1 MELLPVHTPAGFNA
15 GDLLPPL
22 AAALAGE
29 GPAVAP
35 HADPAQT
42 FTGELPNDDVAL
54 VISTSGST
62 GTPKQT
68 MLSTDAL
75 AASSM
80 ATAMHLGRDG
90 QWLLALPVHYIAG
103 VQVLVRSLYAGTE
116 PVLMDTGAPFS
127 PEAFTTAAQALTDR
141 TRLTSLVPTQLHR
154 LLTDPAPD
162 TLAVLRRF
170 DAILLGGAASSPSLL
185 AQAAE
190 SGLNVVRTYGMSET
204 AGGCV
209 YDGVPLPGVEVQ
221 EDQGRLWIAGD
232 MLAEGYLGAPELS
245 AERFAFHSGKRWFRT
260 DDTGSV
266 DARGIVTVT
275 GRLDDVIVT
284 GGVKVSGA
292 AVAAAAEQLPEVHQA
307 VAMGLEDA
315 EWGAVVGIVVV
326 GSVDTGLLRSAVRSA
341 LGAPAVPKVVV
352 ELERLPQLPGG
363 KTDRLA
369 VRRLLAA
376 ARG

>member
-42 FTGELPNDDVAL
+42 FTGELPNDDIAL

-103 VQVLVRSLYAGTE
+103 VQVLVRSLFAGTE
-116 PVLMDTGAPFS
+116 PVLLDTGSPFS
-127 PEAFTTAAQALTDR
+127 PEAFTTAAQAMTDR

-154 LLTDPAPD
+154 LLTDPAED
-162 TLAVLRRF
+162 TLSVLRRF
-170 DAILLGGAASSPSLL
+170 DTILLGGAAASPALL
-185 AQAAE
+185 AEAAAL
-190 SGLNVVRTYGMSET
+190 GLNVVRTYGMSET

-209 YDGVPLPGVEVQ
+209 YDGAPLPGVDVQ

-232 MLAEGYLGAPELS
+232 MLADGYLGAPELT

-266 DARGIVTVT
+266 AADGTVSVS

-284 GGVKVSGA
+284 GGVKVSGT
-292 AVAAAAEQLPEVHQA
+292 AVAAAAEQLAEVREA
-307 VAMGLEDA
+307 VALGLEDP

-326 GSVDTGLLRSAVRSA
+326 GSVEADRLRNTIRSV

-352 ELERLPQLPGG
+352 ELERMPLLPGG
-363 KTDRLA
+363 KTDRVA
-369 VRRLLAA
+369 IRRLLAA

>member
-1 MELLPVHTPAGFNA
+1 MELLPVHTPAGYNA
-15 GDLLPPL
+15 GDLLAPL

-42 FTGELPNDDVAL
+42 FSGDLPNDDIAL

-68 MLSTDAL
+68 MLSIDAL

-80 ATAMHLGRDG
+80 ATALSLKKDG

-103 VQVLVRSLYAGTE
+103 VQVLIRSLFAGTE
-116 PVLMDTGAPFS
+116 PVLLDTAKPFD
-127 PEAFTTAAQALTDR
+127 PGAFTTAALEMTDK

-154 LLTDPAPD
+154 LLAEPAAD
-162 TLAVLRRF
+162 TLKVLRRF
-170 DAILLGGAASSPSLL
+170 DAILLGGAAAGPALL
-185 AQAAE
+185 AEARGL
-190 SGLNVVRTYGMSET
+190 GLNVVTTYGMSET

-209 YDGVPLPGVEVQ
+209 YDGVPLPGADIQ
-221 EDQGRLWIAGD
+221 EYQGRLWIAGD
-232 MLAEGYLGAPELS
+232 MLADGYLGAPELT
-245 AERFAFHSGKRWFRT
+245 ADRFAFHSGKRWFRT

-266 DARGIVTVT
+266 AADGTVSVS

-292 AVAAAAEQLPEVHQA
+292 AVAAAAEQLPEVHRA
-307 VAMGLEDA
+307 VAVGLPDA
-315 EWGAVVGIVVV
+315 EWGSVVGLAVVGPVN
-326 GSVDTGLLRSAVRSA
+326 LERLRGTIRAA
-341 LGAPAVPKVVV
+341 LGAPAAPKTVVV
-352 ELERLPQLPGG
+352 LERIPLLPNG

-369 VRRLLAA
+369 VRSLLSA
-376 ARG
+376 ARS

>member
-1 MELLPVHTPAGFNA
+1 MELLPVHTPAGYNA
-15 GDLLPPL
+15 GDLLAPL

-35 HADPAQT
+35 HADPAQV
-42 FTGELPNDDVAL
+42 FRGELPNDDIAL

-68 MLSTDAL
+68 MLSIDAL

-80 ATAMHLGRDG
+80 ATALSLKQDG

-103 VQVLVRSLYAGTE
+103 VQVLIRSLFAGTE
-116 PVLMDTGAPFS
+116 PVLLDTAKPFD
-127 PEAFTTAAQALTDR
+127 PAAFTTAALDMTDK

-154 LLTDPAPD
+154 LLTEPAPD
-162 TLAVLRRF
+162 TLRVLRRF
-170 DAILLGGAASSPSLL
+170 NAILLGGAAAGPALL
-185 AQAAE
+185 AEARGL
-190 SGLNVVRTYGMSET
+190 GLNVVTTYGMSET

-209 YDGVPLPGVEVQ
+209 YDGVPLPGTEVQ
-221 EDQGRLWIAGD
+221 EYQGRLWIAGD
-232 MLAEGYLGAPELS
+232 MLADGYLGAPELT

-266 DARGIVTVT
+266 AADGTVSVS

-292 AVAAAAEQLPEVHQA
+292 AVAAAAEQLAEVQQA
-307 VAMGLEDA
+307 VAVGLPDA
-315 EWGAVVGIVVV
+315 EWGSVVGLAVVGPVN
-326 GSVDTGLLRSAVRSA
+326 LEHLRGTVRAA
-341 LGAPAVPKVVV
+341 LGAPAVPKTVVV
-352 ELERLPQLPGG
+352 LERIPLLPNG

-369 VRRLLAA
+369 VRSLLSA
-376 ARG
+376 ARS

>member
-1 MELLPVHTPAGFNA
+1 MELLPVHTPAGYNA
-15 GDLLPPL
+15 ADLLHPL

-42 FTGELPNDDVAL
+42 FSGELPNDDIAL

-68 MLSTDAL
+68 MLSIDAL

-80 ATAMHLGRDG
+80 ATAMSLARDG

-103 VQVLVRSLYAGTE
+103 VQVLVRSLFAGTV
-116 PVLMDTGAPFS
+116 PVLLDTARPFDS
-127 PEAFTTAAQALTDR
+127 AAFTTAAREMTDK

-154 LLTDPAPD
+154 LLTEPAAE
-162 TLAVLRRF
+162 TLQVLRRF
-170 DAILLGGAASSPSLL
+170 DAILLGGAAPAPALL
-185 AQAAE
+185 SEARAA
-190 SGLNVVRTYGMSET
+190 GLNVVTTYGMSET

-221 EDQGRLWIAGD
+221 EYEGRLWIAGD
-232 MLAEGYLGAPELS
+232 MLADGYLGAPELT
-245 AERFAFHSGKRWFRT
+245 AERFPFHSGRRWYRT

-266 DARGIVTVT
+266 AADGTVSVT
-275 GRLDDVIVT
+275 GRLDDVIIT

-292 AVAAAAEQLPEVHQA
+292 AVSAAAEQLPEVRQA
-307 VAMGLEDA
+307 VAVGLHDD
-315 EWGAVVGIVVV
+315 EWGSVVGIVVV
-326 GSVDTGLLRSAVRSA
+326 GSVDADRLRGAVREA
-341 LGAPAVPKVVV
+341 LGAPAVPKIVV
-352 ELERLPQLPGG
+352 ELERMPLLPNG
-363 KTDRLA
+363 KTDRQA
-369 VRRLLAA
+369 VRRLLGVAKH
-376 ARG
+376 

>member
-1 MELLPVHTPAGFNA
+1 MELLPVHTPAGYNA
-15 GDLLPPL
+15 GDLLAPL

-35 HADPAQT
+35 HADPAQV
-42 FTGELPNDDVAL
+42 FQGELPNDDIAL

-68 MLSTDAL
+68 MLSIDAL

-80 ATAMHLGRDG
+80 ATALSLKQDG

-103 VQVLVRSLYAGTE
+103 VQVLIRSLFAGTE
-116 PVLMDTGAPFS
+116 PVLLDTAKPFD
-127 PEAFTTAAQALTDR
+127 PEAFTTAALDMTDK

-154 LLTDPAPD
+154 LLTEPAPD
-162 TLAVLRRF
+162 TLRALRRF
-170 DAILLGGAASSPSLL
+170 NAILLGGAAAGPALL
-185 AQAAE
+185 AEAR
-190 SGLNVVRTYGMSET
+190 SLGLNVVTTYGMSET

-209 YDGVPLPGVEVQ
+209 YDGVPLPGAEVQ
-221 EDQGRLWIAGD
+221 EYQGRLWIAGD
-232 MLAEGYLGAPELS
+232 MLADGYLGAPELT

-266 DARGIVTVT
+266 AADGTVSVS

-292 AVAAAAEQLPEVHQA
+292 AVAAAAEQLPEVQQA
-307 VAMGLEDA
+307 VAVGLPDA
-315 EWGAVVGIVVV
+315 EWGSVVGLAVVGPV
-326 GSVDTGLLRSAVRSA
+326 TLEHLRGTIRAA
-341 LGAPAVPKVVV
+341 LGAPAVPKTVVV
-352 ELERLPQLPGG
+352 LERIPLLPNG

-369 VRRLLAA
+369 VRSLLSA
-376 ARG
+376 ARS

>member
-1 MELLPVHTPAGFNA
+1 MELLPVHTPAGYNA

-35 HADPAQT
+35 HADAAQT
-42 FTGELPNDDVAL
+42 FTGELPNDDIAL

-80 ATAMHLGRDG
+80 ATAMHLGKDG

-116 PVLMDTGAPFS
+116 PVLMDTGKPFS
-127 PEAFTTAAQALTDR
+127 PAAFTAAAQALTDR

-170 DAILLGGAASSPSLL
+170 DAILLGGAAASPALL
-185 AQAAE
+185 AEASSA
-190 SGLNVVRTYGMSET
+190 GLNVVRTYGMSET

-209 YDGVPLPGVEVQ
+209 YDGVPLPGVDVQ
-221 EDQGRLWIAGD
+221 EYEGRLWIAGD
-232 MLAEGYLGAPELS
+232 MLADGYLGAGELT

-260 DDTGSV
+260 DDTGTVAADGTVS
-266 DARGIVTVT
+266 VT

-292 AVAAAAEQLPEVHQA
+292 AVAAAAEQLVEVREA
-307 VAMGLEDA
+307 VALGLDDA

-326 GSVDTGLLRSAVRSA
+326 GSVDTDRLRATIRSV
-341 LGAPAVPKVVV
+341 LGAPAAPKVIV
-352 ELERLPQLPGG
+352 ELERMPLLPNG
-363 KTDRLA
+363 KTDRVA

-376 ARG
+376 AHG

>member
-1 MELLPVHTPAGFNA
+1 MELLPVHTPAGYNA

-35 HADPAQT
+35 HSDPAQT

-62 GTPKQT
+62 GVPKQT

-127 PEAFTTAAQALTDR
+127 PEAFTTAAQAMTDR

-162 TLAVLRRF
+162 TLAVLKRF
-170 DAILLGGAASSPSLL
+170 DGILLGGAAASPALL
-185 AQAAE
+185 AQAQAQ
-190 SGLNVVRTYGMSET
+190 GLNVVRTYGMSET

-221 EDQGRLWIAGD
+221 ESEGRLWIAGD
-232 MLAEGYLGAPELS
+232 MLAEGYLGAPELT

-266 DARGIVTVT
+266 TADGLVSVS

-307 VAMGLEDA
+307 VAM
-315 EWGAVVGIVVV
+315 
-326 GSVDTGLLRSAVRSA
+326 
-341 LGAPAVPKVVV
+341 
-352 ELERLPQLPGG
+352 
-363 KTDRLA
+363 
-369 VRRLLAA
+369 
-376 ARG
+376 

>member
-1 MELLPVHTPAGFNA
+1 MELLPVHTHAGYNA
-15 GDLLPPL
+15 GDLLAPL

-42 FTGELPNDDVAL
+42 FSGELPNDDIAL

-68 MLSTDAL
+68 MLSIDAL

-80 ATAMHLGRDG
+80 ATAQSLRMDG

-103 VQVLVRSLYAGTE
+103 VQVLVRSLFAGTE
-116 PVLMDTGAPFS
+116 PVLLDTAKPFD
-127 PEAFTTAAQALTDR
+127 PAAFTSAARDLTDR
-141 TRLTSLVPTQLHR
+141 NRLTSLVPTQLHR
-154 LLTDPAPD
+154 LLTDPAEE
-162 TLAVLRRF
+162 TLTVLRRF
-170 DAILLGGAASSPSLL
+170 DAILLGGAAPGPALL
-185 AQAAE
+185 AEARAQ
-190 SGLNVVRTYGMSET
+190 GLNVVTTYGMSET

-209 YDGVPLPGVEVQ
+209 YNGVPLPGVDVQ
-221 EDQGRLWIAGD
+221 DFEGRLWIAGD
-232 MLAEGYLGAPELS
+232 MLADGYLGAPELT

-266 DARGIVTVT
+266 TADGKVTVT

-292 AVAAAAEQLPEVHQA
+292 AVAAAAEQLAEVHQA
-307 VAMGLEDA
+307 VAVGLPDD
-315 EWGAVVGIVVV
+315 EWGAVVGLVVV
-326 GSVDTGLLRSAVRSA
+326 GSVHLDRLRGTIREA
-341 LGAPAVPKVVV
+341 LGAPAVPKIVV
-352 ELERLPQLPGG
+352 ELERMPLLPNG

-369 VRRLLAA
+369 VRGLLGAA
-376 ARG
+376 KH

>member
-42 FTGELPNDDVAL
+42 FTGELPNDDIAL

-103 VQVLVRSLYAGTE
+103 VQVLVRSLFAGTE
-116 PVLMDTGAPFS
+116 PVLLDTGSPFS
-127 PEAFTTAAQALTDR
+127 PEAFTTAAQAMTDR

-154 LLTDPAPD
+154 LLTDPAED
-162 TLAVLRRF
+162 TLSVLRRF
-170 DAILLGGAASSPSLL
+170 DTILLGGAAASPALL
-185 AQAAE
+185 AEAAAL
-190 SGLNVVRTYGMSET
+190 GLNVVRTYGMSET

-209 YDGVPLPGVEVQ
+209 YDGVPLPGVDVQ

-232 MLAEGYLGAPELS
+232 MLADGYLGAPELT

-266 DARGIVTVT
+266 AADGTVSVS

-284 GGVKVSGA
+284 GGVKVSGT
-292 AVAAAAEQLPEVHQA
+292 AVAAAAEQLAEVREA
-307 VAMGLEDA
+307 VALGLEDP

-326 GSVDTGLLRSAVRSA
+326 GSVEADRLRNTIRSV

-352 ELERLPQLPGG
+352 ELERMPLLPGG
-363 KTDRLA
+363 KTDRVA
-369 VRRLLAA
+369 IRRLLAA